1 MLTGGAVMEGQKRE
15 GRGLA
20 FARLGPGKQRSE
32 VKAQISTSNVQ
43 RSTLNEEVEEKEAEA
58 KKEVD
63 GHQRMVRESPKS
75 KVG

>member
-15 GRGLA
+15 GRGSRFREA
-20 FARLGPGKQRSE
+20 WARQAEVRSQG
-32 VKAQISTSNVQ
+32 ADLNVQ

>member
-43 RSTLNEEVEEKEAEA
+43 RSMKRLKRRKLRRRKKWMVIKEW
-58 KKEVD
+58 
-63 GHQRMVRESPKS
+63 
-75 KVG
+75 